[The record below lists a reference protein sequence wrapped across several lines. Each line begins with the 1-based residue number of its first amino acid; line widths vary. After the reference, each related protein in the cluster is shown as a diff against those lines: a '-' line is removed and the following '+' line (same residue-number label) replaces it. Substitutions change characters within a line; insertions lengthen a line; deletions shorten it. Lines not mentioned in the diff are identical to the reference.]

1 MTLTSLSFF
10 AFVLITVILYYIVP
24 KRFQW
29 MILLAASTAFYCIIC
44 LKYIYFI
51 VFTAITVWIGA
62 LWLDRYSKVRKQ
74 TLKEHKNEWD
84 QTVRS
89 AFKKRTV
96 TGKRLILTL
105 IIILNFGILGFLKY
119 YNFFAE
125 WLSGIFSFQYTEL
138 SLVIPLGMS
147 FYMFQALGYIIDVYW
162 EKIKPEKNLAKFS
175 LFVSFFPQ
183 LVQGPIAMYDELAGQ
198 LFEGHSL
205 KYENIK
211 QGFQLIIWGLFKKM
225 VIADRL
231 IVVVDTL
238 LPVKNELTNSY
249 SLLALVV
256 YAAQIYMDFSGGI
269 DIARGVAEML
279 GIKMAE
285 NFRRPYFSTSIS
297 DFWRRWHI
305 TLGRWMRTYIFYP
318 IAVSKAFLALSR
330 AISELKIDKEK
341 EYPSDSLWGGMSFAE
356 HLGKVLPG
364 CIATL
369 ITFLVVGMWHG
380 ANWKYAGY
388 GLYNGLVI
396 LMAMLLEPVF
406 NWTLL
411 KLKINVDSTGWKVF
425 KIIRTFIVVLGAY
438 TFDIADGFIDGIKM
452 IGRCLTPTMGPSPHL
467 GSGVELGLE
476 SSDWIVAIIGLVIVL
491 LTSTYQER
499 TGKSV
504 RKSLDKEP
512 LWFQW
517 LLTMGCLV
525 AVVLFGVY
533 GPGSS
538 ASEFVYMQF

>member
-10 AFVLITVILYYIVP
+10 AFVLITFILYYIVP

-125 WLSGIFSFQYTEL
+125 WLSGIFSFQNAEL

-341 EYPSDSLWGGMSFAE
+341 EYPSDSLWGGRSFAE